1 MPVTH
6 ALLALATLTVP
17 AVATA
22 APGQQS
28 AAVEVGDLAL
38 ESPKGQRLL
47 ALRIQRA
54 ARTICKT
61 HALESLPHN
70 IRSERKCIREAQASA
85 LLAIR
90 SLKAADGTAPDR
102 GG

>member
-1 MPVTH
+1 MTVIS
-6 ALLALATLTVP
+6 ALLVLSTLTVP

-28 AAVEVGDLAL
+28 AAIEVGDLVL
-38 ESPKGQRLL
+38 DTPKGQRLL

-54 ARTICKT
+54 SRAMCKT
-61 HALESLPHN
+61 EALASLPRN
-70 IRSERKCIREAQASA
+70 IRSERKCIREAHASA

-90 SLKAADGTAPDR
+90 SLKRSEGQ
-102 GG
+102 